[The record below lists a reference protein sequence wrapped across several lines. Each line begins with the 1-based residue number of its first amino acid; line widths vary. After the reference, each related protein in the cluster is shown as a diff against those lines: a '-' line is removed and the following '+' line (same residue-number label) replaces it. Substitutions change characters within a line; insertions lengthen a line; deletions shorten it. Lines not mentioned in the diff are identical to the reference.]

1 MRAPGSSAKA
11 SSGSWTSCTMAL
23 PARGAPLW
31 SSDVAARRCHMVH
44 GDWECDLLSIP
55 SLGHLLR
62 RYHPTMCPSLKGL
75 QLYQ

>member
-1 MRAPGSSAKA
+1 
-11 SSGSWTSCTMAL
+11 
-23 PARGAPLW
+23 
-31 SSDVAARRCHMVH
+31 MVH